1 MSKNETILHNLKRSV
16 ETWDHDL
23 MQRSVDDAIAAG
35 IPFDVIV
42 SQGLGKGMETISDMF
57 NEAKIYLPQVIM
69 ASKTME
75 EALDKIR
82 PLVESDGRVY
92 RGTVIMGTVQGDIH
106 EIGKNVCCAMLRGA
120 GYNVID
126 LGPDVSPDM
135 FAKAAKDYDADIVG
149 GSALM
154 TTTLIRQKGVVERIR
169 GEGIPVLTIFGGA
182 PCSREW
188 VEEIGGDGYSSSG
201 SEIVRLV
208 NGLLDETADQRP
220 ARTPVHCTGGDS

>member
-120 GYNVID
+120 GFKVID
-126 LGPDVSPDM
+126 LGTDVSPYD
-135 FAKAAKDYDADIVG
+135 FEKAIELRDK
-149 GSALM
+149 
-154 TTTLIRQKGVVERIR
+154 IRSMEQ
-169 GEGIPVLTIFGGA
+169 
-182 PCSREW
+182 
-188 VEEIGGDGYSSSG
+188 
-201 SEIVRLV
+201 
-208 NGLLDETADQRP
+208 NG
-220 ARTPVHCTGGDS
+220 